1 MARQIRNS
9 RRGRRAGLRKGTRKG
24 TRKGM
29 RAGSRKGTRKGKK
42 TYKKRRNSRRQIR
55 GGGLTPGE
63 RTEAEEKAQDELNN
77 DASTGTD
84 CSPEEAK
91 VKAKY
96 IKDKLQQQSKDYK
109 TFPLYKWY
117 YDINKTQKQQQA
129 QASAPAPS
137 NNSEQE
143 EIVKSLLREKVIS
156 ICTGD
161 QNPRNRRLKN
171 LLCETLQR
179 KNKCSI
185 SETDINILVDKFYDN
200 IVQKGGIKT
209 DNDGNVVKF
218 LIGVRLDDGFDN
230 TLESIFNNMTFD
242 ISQLKMLPQLT
253 MINLNGR
260 KVTGSIEHLKSLQNL
275 TYINLS
281 NARDVTV
288 SSEDL
293 NTILHRPNLNK
304 FVVDS
309 TQVDISNISEEVKH
323 KLSPMP

>member
-9 RRGRRAGLRKGTRKG
+9 RRGR
-24 TRKGM
+24 

-55 GGGLTPGE
+55 GGGLTPGD
-63 RTEAEEKAQDELNN
+63 EAEAKKKAQDELNKG
-77 DASTGTD
+77 AITGNP
-84 CSPEEAK
+84 CSAEVAK
-91 VKAKY
+91 EKGNY
-96 IKDKLQQQSKDYK
+96 IGKTLQKQGEDYK
-109 TFPLYKWY
+109 TFPLYIY
-117 YDINKTQKQQQA
+117 YKAVFKGQSQD
-129 QASAPAPS
+129 
-137 NNSEQE
+137 
-143 EIVKSLLREKVIS
+143 IVKSLLRETVIS
-156 ICTGD
+156 ICTEKTV
-161 QNPRNRRLKN
+161 RNRRLKK
-171 LLCETLQR
+171 LLCATFHLEIQD
-179 KNKCSI
+179 SI
-185 SETDINILVDKFYDN
+185 SETDINLLVDKFYDR
-200 IVQKGGIKT
+200 IVQKGGIET
-209 DNDGNVVKF
+209 DNDGKVVKF
-218 LIGVRLDDGFDN
+218 LIGDRRDDGFDGFDDK
-230 TLESIFNNMTFD
+230 LESIFNNMTFD

-253 MINLNGR
+253 VINLNGR
-260 KVTGSIEHLKSLQNL
+260 NVKGSIEHLKSLQNLTEIRLAGTQVSGDIQHLKSLLNL